1 MLNTMEK
8 LNSYKS
14 TLQFRDTEADPP
26 RLELNIKWQDMS
38 HVLVSISDRLGQLKR
53 LVLFERSEVNALVW
67 SGFSNSQQF
76 FIQVYGL
83 KESTPTNPAQHPP
96 ATVYSVEAGEKVV
109 LSCVSGFQVFFTER
123 VDVDLRGGQHY
134 SSRDKLT
141 DILKTEGELLME
153 VEEKPH
159 LDPETGDKPPVD
171 YILKPTV
178 SSRRAAHMCVVL
190 CERNK
195 KEYVVM
201 SSADNTCIPLLPV
214 CESRTN
220 YKVKAIKI
228 KDCQAYSFDQPS
240 PVCYLYKPHKSTQI
254 LPIKT
259 CMSKVELQQLKA
271 MAVNFCRINS
281 RRPGKYNITQFYRN
295 EPEDYYTNI
304 MSNRGGVMEKYIKDN
319 NGDPYSAI
327 NHNINGLFFS
337 GSLDTR
343 TKNPPDFSYFGDTRL
358 FIPAE
363 ELFTPDTRMYFAD
376 FFCHNKVHYV
386 TAVVTKRG
394 SSEDRFC
401 DERLIELDLKDN
413 PFFTIKEH
421 TEGATHHLGHL
432 AGLSSSFQS
441 LSVSHGYAASTL
453 RHPSPYHVPSH
464 QNVVRKTFRMVSVN
478 KFHVEFLYTED
489 VDIKGLIRRCGE
501 GNVYFK
507 QVRGLGVSKADG
519 IPKNP
524 NCPICN
530 LPPKA

>member
-1 MLNTMEK
+1 MENF
-8 LNSYKS
+8 NSYKS
-14 TLQFRDTEADPP
+14 TLQFRATKADPP

-38 HVLVSISDRLGQLKR
+38 HVLVSVSDRLGQLIW

-67 SGFSNSQQF
+67 SGFPNSRQF
-76 FIQVYGL
+76 VVQVYGL
-83 KESTPTNPAQHPP
+83 KESTPTNPAQHPH
-96 ATVYSVEAGEKVV
+96 ATVYLVEAGKKVV
-109 LSCVSGFQVFFTER
+109 LSCVSGFQVFFTES

-141 DILKTEGELLME
+141 DILKKEGELLME
-153 VEEKPH
+153 VEEKPQ
-159 LDPETGDKPPVD
+159 LDTVTGHRPPVD

-195 KEYVVM
+195 KEYIVM
-201 SSADNTCIPLLPV
+201 SSADNTSIPLLPV

-228 KDCQAYSFDQPS
+228 KDCQVYSFGQPS
-240 PVCYLYKPHKSTQI
+240 PVCYLYTPHKSTQI

-259 CMSKVELQQLKA
+259 CMSKEELQQLKN

-281 RRPGKYNITQFYRN
+281 RYPWKYNITQFYRN
-295 EPEDYYTNI
+295 KPKHYYTNI

-327 NHNINGLFFS
+327 NHKINGLFFS

-343 TKNPPDFSYFGDTRL
+343 SMNPPDFSYFGDTRL

-363 ELFTPDTRMYFAD
+363 ELFTSDTRMYFAD

-386 TAVVTKRG
+386 TAVVTKTG
-394 SSEDRFC
+394 SEEDRFC
-401 DERLIELDLKDN
+401 EGRLIELDLKDN
-413 PFFTIKEH
+413 PFFIIKEH
-421 TEGATHHLGHL
+421 TEGDAHRLGHL

-441 LSVSHGYAASTL
+441 LSVSHGYDGSYL
-453 RHPSPYHVPSH
+453 RHTSPYGVPSH
-464 QNVVRKTFRMVSVN
+464 QNVVRKTFRIVSVN
-478 KFHVEFLYTED
+478 RFHVEFLYTED

-501 GNVYFK
+501 GNVYFRHV
-507 QVRGLGVSKADG
+507 QGLGVSKVDG

-524 NCPICN
+524 YCQTCN